1 MHCENVLAIENYVSS
16 VQKGLAPPRAEL
28 LTWFAIL
35 GRLNTKD
42 KFVKFNMMQ
51 LKQA

>member
-1 MHCENVLAIENYVSS
+1 MRCENVLAVEYYISS
-16 VQKGLAPPRAEL
+16 VQKGLAPPRAKL

-35 GRLNTKD
+35 GRLNMKD
-42 KFVKFNMMQ
+42 RFAKFNMMQ